1 MAKRCF
7 VHDFVCRCSAEQCS
21 QAPRGGSR
29 QAAPER
35 GGRTCSTFS
44 LSVVGRLLVA
54 KRNEFEQHE
63 QDSYYNDY
71 DVYVSRVG
79 AYLARLALL
88 SFSRATLNK
97 LNRASY

>member
-1 MAKRCF
+1 MAKSCF
-7 VHDFVCRCSAEQCS
+7 VQDFVCRCSTEQCS

-35 GGRTCSTFS
+35 DGRTCSMFS
-44 LSVVGRLLVA
+44 LFVAGRLSVA
-54 KRNEFEQHE
+54 EGKEFEQHE
-63 QDSYYNDY
+63 QDNYYNNK
-71 DVYVSRVG
+71 DVYMSRVG

-97 LNRASY
+97 LSRASY